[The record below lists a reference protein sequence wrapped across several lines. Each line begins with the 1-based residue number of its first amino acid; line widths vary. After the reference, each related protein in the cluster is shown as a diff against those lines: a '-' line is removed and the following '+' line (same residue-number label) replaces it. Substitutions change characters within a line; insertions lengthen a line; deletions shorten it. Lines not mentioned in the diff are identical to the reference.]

1 MSRVTINQDVVQP
14 NLPLEW
20 RVDFEKTTLFSRIT
34 RSMTSSNQPTISE
47 ITDTL
52 KTLEQAEE
60 TKKDVERLLGKQ
72 K

>member
-52 KTLEQAEE
+52 KTLEHAEE